1 MAPALR
7 CRSRQ
12 SRAARIAQ
20 AGLRAA
26 RLIRSVSIRASPLAK
41 AAMRACI
48 SFSKTVSFVSD
59 APQNASNA
67 RMPRAAMRGGYMRAT

>member
-1 MAPALR
+1 
-7 CRSRQ
+7 
-12 SRAARIAQ
+12 
-20 AGLRAA
+20 
-26 RLIRSVSIRASPLAK
+26 LIRVSPLAK

-67 RMPRAAMRGGYMRAT
+67 GVPRAAMRAGYMRAT